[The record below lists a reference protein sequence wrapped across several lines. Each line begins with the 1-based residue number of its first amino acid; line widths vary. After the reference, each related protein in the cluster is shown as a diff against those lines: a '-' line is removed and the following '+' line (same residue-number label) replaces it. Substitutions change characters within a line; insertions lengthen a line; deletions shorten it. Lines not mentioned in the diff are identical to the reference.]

1 VQHLGRVAGILCY
14 PYSVFSGTHVKLFR
28 HLVLL
33 TPFMLAT
40 GLLVAMVPAAA
51 ADTRWTTVGT
61 QQPGAGDQPVWSIAV
76 SPAHPAVLLSA
87 TQGHGVLRSIDSGTS
102 WSAVIPSIAKA
113 WVVRF
118 DAQHAGTAYAGT
130 QSAGFYKS
138 TDEGK
143 TWTAANQGL
152 TNLDVRAVDA
162 GVGLIV
168 AGTAQ
173 GVFYSN
179 DAAASWHSLGLSSL
193 SIAAVGLLPK
203 SNGATIFAGA
213 DNGTAPGAYLSK
225 TEDLSGN
232 WTIVKGSFPGDAIVA
247 SLAIGSAPSGGS
259 QPPVLAGTS
268 EGLFRSDDRGTT
280 WAPIGGLPSSDFNLA
295 LFNPAN
301 ADQIYAGSDAD
312 QGNGGVF
319 RSLDRGASWSPL
331 GAGLPAKPRVTALA
345 LQPLSPAAAVAATWN
360 PTNGTVGTYRIS
372 DTAATIAGANPTAA
386 PATSVSASA
395 TVRANAGAPVPVR
408 RSSGSI
414 PYQPYAAAAAVLLA
428 VVAVI
433 LARRWRIR
441 REDRRTYAP

>member
-1 VQHLGRVAGILCY
+1 MPRSARQSCRTSSIVVELLRIQARCGRSVQHLGRVAGILCY
-14 PYSVFSGTHVKLFR
+14 PYSVFSGTHVKFFR

-33 TPFMLAT
+33 TPFTLAT

-87 TQGHGVLRSIDSGTS
+87 TQGHG
-102 WSAVIPSIAKA
+102 
-113 WVVRF
+113 
-118 DAQHAGTAYAGT
+118 
-130 QSAGFYKS
+130 
-138 TDEGK
+138 
-143 TWTAANQGL
+143 
-152 TNLDVRAVDA
+152 
-162 GVGLIV
+162 
-168 AGTAQ
+168 
-173 GVFYSN
+173 
-179 DAAASWHSLGLSSL
+179 
-193 SIAAVGLLPK
+193 LLPK

-225 TEDLSGN
+225 TDDLSGN

-259 QPPVLAGTS
+259 ERPVLAGTS